1 MEAVGIKTSSKTM
14 MRLLFILTMALMTM
28 TMSAQE
34 AVVSFKSAVPMPK
47 EMKGKDW
54 NVLSNY
60 QDEFII
66 YSFKEGKLH
75 LVRLDVNGNVKQ
87 YVQHKNTQFTLMN
100 IFSNE
105 QEIAVLSYDSN
116 IGGLQYN
123 TYDANTFAAKGQKAL
138 TEKRKDVFDSY
149 YLSVSKNGQY
159 IALLTNYV
167 KKFITCHKLYIFD
180 RDFNIL
186 TTCEALPHPDFKN
199 LATSLEADMEVTDDG
214 KVIITAFRTLFNN
227 ARRYDGDKS
236 KLNFGK
242 AGLATADYSV
252 QMFVDIISKD
262 GQQHLDIETPVNGL
276 ALRPNVM
283 SYDDNHILLGLFVG
297 NIHGMYAGAF
307 ALTNDYIT
315 LDCDLTSKKAI
326 EKGRLSLPG
335 APWSC
340 LLMYNNRPVKMNN
353 VIAMADGS
361 YIVPTDKNPRDPYN
375 RFEVNFN
382 REFIWADADGSNL
395 TFGSWGSMAVKKQF
409 FILGG
414 VTTDGGLSVR
424 FPFAGRY
431 WLIDVPDTEVGTG
444 TLRSCTRDGKMT
456 ETTPEGFQNIKIN
469 SHFFSKG
476 GGNFAILNIGKQNK
490 EDIIQVGSFELK

>member
-1 MEAVGIKTSSKTM
+1 
-14 MRLLFILTMALMTM
+14 
-28 TMSAQE
+28 
-34 AVVSFKSAVPMPK
+34 
-47 EMKGKDW
+47 
-54 NVLSNY
+54 
-60 QDEFII
+60 
-66 YSFKEGKLH
+66 
-75 LVRLDVNGNVKQ
+75 
-87 YVQHKNTQFTLMN
+87 
-100 IFSNE
+100 
-105 QEIAVLSYDSN
+105 
-116 IGGLQYN
+116 
-123 TYDANTFAAKGQKAL
+123 
-138 TEKRKDVFDSY
+138 
-149 YLSVSKNGQY
+149 
-159 IALLTNYV
+159 
-167 KKFITCHKLYIFD
+167 
-180 RDFNIL
+180 
-186 TTCEALPHPDFKN
+186 
-199 LATSLEADMEVTDDG
+199 
-214 KVIITAFRTLFNN
+214 
-227 ARRYDGDKS
+227 
-236 KLNFGK
+236 
-242 AGLATADYSV
+242 
-252 QMFVDIISKD
+252 
-262 GQQHLDIETPVNGL
+262 
-276 ALRPNVM
+276 
-283 SYDDNHILLGLFVG
+283 
-297 NIHGMYAGAF
+297 MYAGAF

-456 ETTPEGFQNIKIN
+456 QTTPEGFQNIKIN

-476 GGNFAILNIGKQNK
+476 GDKFAILNIGKQNK